1 MKLIG
6 IYKFGVK
13 CCFLFIFLVLFC
25 GATDLREIVQFVK
38 KLNEIER
45 MKIQQKKTFRNS
57 VRFPIKKISQTHY
70 VNRNIAIFHSKSA
83 SPASNPIE
91 K

>member
-45 MKIQQKKTFRNS
+45 MKIQQKKLS
-57 VRFPIKKISQTHY
+57 EIQCAFP
-70 VNRNIAIFHSKSA
+70 
-83 SPASNPIE
+83 
-91 K
+91 